1 MIVFQNAR
9 FYKIRPFVND
19 NHLFTIVNDNPVLT
33 IVNDDPSLTMVYDD
47 ASLTIVNEDN
57 RAEENDLKGIG
68 FRS

>member
-1 MIVFQNAR
+1 MLKKNVKNPTFI
-9 FYKIRPFVND
+9 
-19 NHLFTIVNDNPVLT
+19 TIVNDDPSLT